1 MAAKALTDAQLDAA
15 LEALRATGGNQADA
29 AQRLGIHR
37 PTFINHVRRLRVTGK
52 LTPEQEEEWRSRES
66 YTSGR
71 RLPQSADECWALLD
85 DFIGRSARGKSPH
98 KGGRAPKTLGN
109 SRDSARAQRIVIA
122 SDFHAPFQCNRSV
135 AELIAREKDRTDTL
149 IIAGDFT
156 DSYSYSRF
164 VRYEPI
170 TAEMEW
176 AACDALLGQL
186 SAAFPEIVCI
196 EGNHDARLE
205 RHLRSQLSPDVMFAI
220 EQLTGGV
227 LDPFKAM
234 AKRYPNV
241 RFQGHQVG
249 RHGCG
254 WFSQFGDLIVSH
266 AEKFSRVPGSALR
279 SIEEWFRDQHDT
291 LGLKP
296 WRVLS
301 QAHTHQLSSVYWGAD
316 KLLVESACL
325 CATHG
330 YQLQAKVGGRPQ
342 RRGYVRLEQSA
353 DGVTDVNSVR
363 LVWLDP
369 ELREAA

>member
-1 MAAKALTDAQLDAA
+1 MAHAPITEAQLQTAI
-15 LEALRATGGNQADA
+15 EALRTNGGNQTRA
-29 AQRLGIHR
+29 ARSLGMSRNTYASQIVLARGHE
-37 PTFINHVRRLRVTGK
+37 L
-52 LTPEQEEEWRSRES
+52 LTPQMEAEWRSRES
-66 YTSGR
+66 IISGR
-71 RLPQSADECWALLD
+71 RLPRTRDECFTLLD
-85 DFIGRSARGKSPH
+85 DWIGRSPRKQERKATKNGTL
-98 KGGRAPKTLGN
+98 RALK
-109 SRDSARAQRIVIA
+109 RIVIA
-122 SDFHAPFQCNRSV
+122 SDFHAPFQCNQSV
-135 AELIAREKDRTDTL
+135 AELINREKDQTDTL

-205 RHLRSQLSPDVMFAI
+205 RHLRAQLTPDVMFAI

-241 RFQGHQVG
+241 TFRGHNVG
-249 RHGCG
+249 RHDVG
-254 WFSQFGDLIVSH
+254 WFAQFGDLIVAH

-279 SIEEWFRDQHDT
+279 ALDEWFRDQHDA
-291 LGLKP
+291 LGLQP
-296 WRVLS
+296 WKVLS

-342 RRGYVRLEQSA
+342 RRGYVRLEQSKA
-353 DGVTDVNSVR
+353 GVTDINSVR

-369 ELREAA
+369 ELRHAA